1 MSYWNGTAKL
11 VTVSTDKD
19 AYGVSHKSE
28 SGRSVA
34 CNVYSISSS
43 AYYAAA
49 QAGVKPRAVIEV
61 RRCAY
66 AGERIVEFEGI
77 RYGVE
82 SALRSGSD
90 SVKLT
95 LVERTGDR

>member
-1 MSYWNGTAKL
+1 MSYWNCTAKL
-11 VTVSTDKD
+11 VGTTIERD
-19 AYGVSHKSE
+19 ALGVSHKME
-28 SGRSVA
+28 TERSVA
-34 CNVYSISSS
+34 CNVYSISAS

-66 AGERIVEFEGI
+66 SDETIVEFEGE
-77 RYGVE
+77 RYAVE
-82 SALRSGSD
+82 SAMRSGSD
-90 SVKLT
+90 SVRLT